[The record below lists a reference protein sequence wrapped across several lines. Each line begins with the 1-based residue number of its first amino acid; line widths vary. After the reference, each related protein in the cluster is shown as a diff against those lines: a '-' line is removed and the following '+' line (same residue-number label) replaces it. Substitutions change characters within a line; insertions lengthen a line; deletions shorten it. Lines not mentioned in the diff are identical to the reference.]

1 MNEVFKTAV
10 SLSVSGTLLMAL
22 LFLIRMASKKWTSK
36 RWRYYIWLLVIAR
49 LLLPFSPQTSIVG
62 NAFEQT
68 AAYAQQMKWQ
78 TQEDKPPLFVIPEP
92 AQEESQAAQM
102 DSTTSVALQNAFESL
117 MQNLWA
123 VWLIVALVLLVRKIT
138 VYQSFAAYVR
148 AGSTQIAELAL
159 LEQLG
164 KLAEKEKIR
173 PPVELL
179 VNPLISSPLLIGFFR
194 PCIVLPTTQMAS
206 SDFSSI
212 LLHELIHYKRKDLFY
227 KWLTQITLCLHWFN
241 PFVHLMNHSI
251 SRDCEL
257 ACDEAVLHTL
267 ADTERRSYGDALLN
281 AVGAGGYR
289 SGSVSV
295 ALGESTKLL
304 KERLEA
310 IMQYRKNSK
319 CFIFLSILLTVF
331 LFCGCAYSGAYRIS
345 ALENGTKQTE
355 STAMEYAIIN
365 GKTWYYVIDETQ
377 LRAIGD
383 TQEGLS
389 RNYFLNNDI
398 QLTYEWNPIGTADAP
413 FTGAFDGNGSTI
425 RGLSMKDPNA
435 KTIGLFGYGK
445 GATFHNI
452 ELVDVDI
459 SSAGSKIGSKAVGA
473 ICAAPTN
480 CRLTDNRIYMLENT
494 ATAVEMETLQFKG
507 KTYYLVFTQEQ
518 LRAIS
523 AGQYG
528 MDQNFM
534 QQADIQMSSE
544 EWIPIGTH
552 EKPFT
557 GVYNG
562 NGYEIKGLTMK
573 NPYAQIVGLFGVA
586 EDAQLYNITMRDYDI
601 LSAATKAPHKG
612 VAPIVVYPIE
622 NTQVYDNF
630 VFPKDE
636 K

>member
-1 MNEVFKTAV
+1 
-10 SLSVSGTLLMAL
+10 
-22 LFLIRMASKKWTSK
+22 
-36 RWRYYIWLLVIAR
+36 
-49 LLLPFSPQTSIVG
+49 
-62 NAFEQT
+62 
-68 AAYAQQMKWQ
+68 
-78 TQEDKPPLFVIPEP
+78 
-92 AQEESQAAQM
+92 
-102 DSTTSVALQNAFESL
+102 
-117 MQNLWA
+117 
-123 VWLIVALVLLVRKIT
+123 
-138 VYQSFAAYVR
+138 
-148 AGSTQIAELAL
+148 
-159 LEQLG
+159 
-164 KLAEKEKIR
+164 
-173 PPVELL
+173 
-179 VNPLISSPLLIGFFR
+179 
-194 PCIVLPTTQMAS
+194 
-206 SDFSSI
+206 
-212 LLHELIHYKRKDLFY
+212 
-227 KWLTQITLCLHWFN
+227 
-241 PFVHLMNHSI
+241 
-251 SRDCEL
+251 
-257 ACDEAVLHTL
+257 
-267 ADTERRSYGDALLN
+267 
-281 AVGAGGYR
+281 
-289 SGSVSV
+289 
-295 ALGESTKLL
+295 
-304 KERLEA
+304 
-310 IMQYRKNSK
+310 MQYRKNSK

-425 RGLSMKDPNA
+425 RGLTMKDPNA

-459 SSAGSKIGSKAVGA
+459 SSAGSRIGSKAVGA

-552 EKPFT
+552 EKPVCANCWFIRRCGGRAALQYHHARLRYFVRRNKST
-557 GVYNG
+557 
-562 NGYEIKGLTMK
+562 
-573 NPYAQIVGLFGVA
+573 AQRRCT
-586 EDAQLYNITMRDYDI
+586 DCR
-601 LSAATKAPHKG
+601 LS
-612 VAPIVVYPIE
+612 
-622 NTQVYDNF
+622 D
-630 VFPKDE
+630 
-636 K
+636 